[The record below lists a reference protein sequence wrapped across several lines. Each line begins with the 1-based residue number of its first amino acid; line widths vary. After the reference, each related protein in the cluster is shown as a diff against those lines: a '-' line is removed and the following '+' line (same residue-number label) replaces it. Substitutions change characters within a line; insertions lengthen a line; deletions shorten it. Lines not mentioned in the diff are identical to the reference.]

1 MEHFPEHMAK
11 LPSKAKRGKRRWVG
25 VEFSDASL
33 SRDDALEIARKYVQS
48 ERVRLFDLQEN
59 PDGTSMLGIIEIK
72 HEDLAAAKVN
82 FGEQKWNELGIKSLT
97 MSGKISLVRERLNIQ
112 KPVRKR

>member
-25 VEFSDASL
+25 VEFSDSSL
-33 SRDDALEIARKYVQS
+33 SREEALKIAKKYVQT
-48 ERVRLFDLQEN
+48 ERVRLFDLQEKQ
-59 PDGTSMLGIIEIK
+59 DGTSMIGIIEIK
-72 HEDLAAAKVN
+72 HEDLAVAKLN
-82 FGEQKWNELGIKSLT
+82 FSEQKWDELGIKSLT
-97 MSGKISLVRERLNIQ
+97 MSGKISLVRERLDIQ

>member
-1 MEHFPEHMAK
+1 MAK

-59 PDGTSMLGIIEIK
+59 PDGTSMIGIIEIK
-72 HEDLAAAKVN
+72 HEDLAAARVN
-82 FGEQKWNELGIKSLT
+82 FGELKWNELGIKSLT